1 MEEGPICC
9 ASFFLFS
16 SIPRKKCLYVNKAL
30 KNPLYS
36 HKGTFIG
43 SIQVKITASSCWPL
57 RWSGTRWLPPA
68 PQLSASP
75 GLPRIPGAPL

>member
-1 MEEGPICC
+1 MEEDPMCR

-36 HKGTFIG
+36 HKGTFYR
-43 SIQVKITASSCWPL
+43 VN
-57 RWSGTRWLPPA
+57 
-68 PQLSASP
+68 P
-75 GLPRIPGAPL
+75 GGG

>member
-1 MEEGPICC
+1 MGEGPMCR

-36 HKGTFIG
+36 HKGTFYR
-43 SIQVKITASSCWPL
+43 VN
-57 RWSGTRWLPPA
+57 
-68 PQLSASP
+68 P
-75 GLPRIPGAPL
+75 GEGYRQ